1 MKSKT
6 MPIFHS
12 PIAGE
17 MLRAQKNIPH
27 RREDLG
33 EKGDTNLKVG
43 YNVTGYFPNRRVR
56 RSDLN
61 TKVCNNRP
69 LTNERG
75 VNPRAGVLQRVW
87 NAAKERIVSIFHK
100 FYN

>member
-1 MKSKT
+1 

-17 MLRAQKNIPH
+17 MLRERKNIPH
-27 RREDLG
+27 SHQNVVDMKE
-33 EKGDTNLKVG
+33 G

-61 TKVCNNRP
+61 IKLCNNRP
-69 LTNERG
+69 LVNERG

-87 NAAKERIVSIFHK
+87 NAAKEKVVTIFHK